1 MPAKTP
7 NPRFS
12 FLTRSE
18 LEEAK
23 LTDAYDAELSR
34 RARDRE
40 KESDDERRD
49 RVARDPKRIS

>member
-1 MPAKTP
+1 MKGTP

-23 LTDAYDAELSR
+23 LMDAYDAELSR

-49 RVARDPKRIS
+49 RVARDPKRTS